1 MDHGAPI
8 LNGPGVTSTPLDMAD
23 RRRRRLARRSDD
35 GAGADERPSPAGNRP
50 LSLRG
55 NFSWSLMGNV
65 VYIATRYG
73 MVVVLTQF
81 GGAEMMARGMKGFF
95 ICAPFAAL
103 GNLGLRN
110 VLVTDVRRE
119 YQFADYL
126 GLRMITATLAL
137 LLTAGTVLALG
148 YRAEAFLIVMVVAI
162 GKLFESL
169 SDIFHG
175 LQQHHERM
183 DRVSIAMMI
192 RGTLA
197 LLLLAVGVYLSGN
210 LVVGMIG
217 IPLAMAAVFLFWDLP
232 QGLRTWSAS
241 VGESLKPGGRAV
253 RRFTSLKPRWNLKTL
268 GPLVWLALPLAIV
281 ATEVALFQNLP
292 RYMVEYCLGLKA
304 LGVFYAIGI
313 IVTAG
318 FLLVASMG
326 LSASPRLAKCFAEG
340 NAAAFYR
347 LLFKLLGLV
356 GGLGAGG
363 VVVMWLFATPLLK
376 FVYYRKPD
384 IAAAADLAVWMMIFA
399 AVMYLNGP
407 LGRALDATR
416 QFRTHLAIRTVGI
429 LLALELLPIL
439 IQSHGLIGAALA
451 MIASAACLTGLYVAA
466 IVRIVKQLSPSEGKL
481 N

>member
-1 MDHGAPI
+1 LDR
-8 LNGPGVTSTPLDMAD
+8 PGVTSTPTGIAC
-23 RRRRRLARRSDD
+23 RQRRRRLARQADD
-35 GAGADERPSPAGNRP
+35 GNGTDELPSPARDRP
-50 LSLRG
+50 LSLRV
-55 NFSWSLMGNV
+55 NFSWSLMGNL

-73 MVVVLTQF
+73 MVVVLTQL

-103 GNLGLRN
+103 GNLGLRA
-110 VLVTDVRRE
+110 VLVTDARRE
-119 YQFADYL
+119 YRFADYL
-126 GLRMITATLAL
+126 GLRMITATVAL
-137 LLTAGTVLALG
+137 LLTAGTVLLLG
-148 YRAEAFLIVMVVAI
+148 YRAEAFLIVLVVAI

-183 DRVSIAMMI
+183 DRVSIAVMI

-197 LLLLAVGVYLSGN
+197 LLLLAVGVYLTGN

-217 IPLAMAAVFLFWDLP
+217 FPLAMAAVFLLWDLP

-241 VGESLKPGGRAV
+241 MGDGIKSGGHAI
-253 RRFTSLKPRWNLKTL
+253 RRFTSVKPRWNVKTL
-268 GPLVWLALPLAIV
+268 GSLGWLALPLAIV

-292 RYMVEYCLGLKA
+292 RYMVEYFLGVVP
-304 LGVFYAIGI
+304 LGVFHAIGS

-318 FLLVASMG
+318 FLLVMSMG
-326 LSASPRLAKCFAEG
+326 ASASPRLAKCFAEG

-356 GGLGAGG
+356 GCLGAGG
-363 VVVMWLFATPLLK
+363 VIVMWLFASPLLE
-376 FVYYRKPD
+376 FVYRDPD
-384 IAAAADLAVWMMIFA
+384 ITKAADLAVWMMIFA

-416 QFRTHLAIRTVGI
+416 QFRIHLAIRTTGI
-429 LLALELLPIL
+429 LLALVLLPIL
-439 IQSHGLIGAALA
+439 IERHGLTGAAMA
-451 MIASAACLTGLYVAA
+451 MVASAACLTGLYVAA
-466 IVRIVKQLSPSEGKL
+466 IVRTVKQISPPEGQL